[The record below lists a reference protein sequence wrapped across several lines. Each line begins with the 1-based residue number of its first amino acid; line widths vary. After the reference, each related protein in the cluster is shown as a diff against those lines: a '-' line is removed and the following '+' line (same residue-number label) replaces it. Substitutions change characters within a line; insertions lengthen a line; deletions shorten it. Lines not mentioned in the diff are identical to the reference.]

1 MRRRGRSLREVHFSM
16 KAAIEVKKK
25 IILFLLCV
33 FAFLPAAEGANSW
46 SSAYTG
52 GVWNNPGS
60 ALLDTMIYN
69 KMMAGASLKKMQRE
83 NSVKAGAPE
92 ISRTVYRPS
101 SSPSKV
107 PLRVAEVF
115 SNENASKKELTAFFK
130 EALVSFDQISNQAG
144 RPHDLGFALAFF
156 AGVCVGISTENEVD
170 DSAILAAATQMDR
183 LLAEQPGMVSATN
196 AGKKDFA
203 EVLACMAIFALAGHN
218 QAEEEGNGEAADS
231 FRQFGRQ
238 AMIEFLGMDP
248 HQLRMDGQGI
258 HIIR

>member
-1 MRRRGRSLREVHFSM
+1 M
-16 KAAIEVKKK
+16 KKK
-25 IILFLLCV
+25 IVLLLLWI
-33 FAFLPAAEGANSW
+33 FALIPAAHGANTW
-46 SSAYTG
+46 YNCYTG
-52 GVWNNPGS
+52 GSWNNPGS

-69 KMMAGASLKKMQRE
+69 KMMAKASLKKIQHE
-83 NSVKAGAPE
+83 PSAKPGAPT

-130 EALVSFDQISNQAG
+130 EALVSFDQISVQAG

-156 AGVCVGISTENEVD
+156 AGVCIGISTENEVD
-170 DSAILAAATQMDR
+170 DGAILAAATQMDR
-183 LLAEQPGMVSATN
+183 LLAEQPGIASATN
-196 AGKKDFA
+196 ASKKDFA

-218 QAEEEGNGEAADS
+218 QAEEEGNAEAADS

-238 AMIEFLGMDP
+238 AMIEFLDMDTS
-248 HQLRMDGQGI
+248 QLRMDGQGI
-258 HIIR
+258 HIL